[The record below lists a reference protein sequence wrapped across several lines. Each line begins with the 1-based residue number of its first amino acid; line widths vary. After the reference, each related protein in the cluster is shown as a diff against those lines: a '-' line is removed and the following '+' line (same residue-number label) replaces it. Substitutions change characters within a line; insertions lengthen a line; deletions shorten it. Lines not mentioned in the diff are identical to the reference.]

1 MRFILKGP
9 FKENIHNLIR
19 IIGYH
24 FQGEDKEKKELVFTR
39 PSKGYP
45 RFHIYSKIDGSTGPS
60 TLNSGLK
67 GSPQEIENL
76 IFNLHLD
83 QKRPIYKGV
92 TAHSGEYEG
101 EVVEKEVE
109 RIKKILEKL

>member
-9 FKENIHNLIR
+9 FKENIYNLIR
-19 IIGYH
+19 SIGYH
-24 FQGEDKEKKELVFTR
+24 FQDEDKEKKELTFTR
-39 PSKGYP
+39 PAKGYP
-45 RFHIYSKIDGSTGPS
+45 RFHIYSK
-60 TLNSGLK
+60 
-67 GSPQEIENL
+67 QEIENL

-101 EVVEKEVE
+101 EVVEKEAE